1 MKEQKIKELT
11 EQKLK
16 IYEEAQETLVEFL
29 NVEPDTDFENK
40 IFEMLKDYRNKAI
53 HIEEEIS
60 KLFEE

>member
-1 MKEQKIKELT
+1 MKEQKITKLT

-29 NVEPDTDFENK
+29 SVEPDTDFENK